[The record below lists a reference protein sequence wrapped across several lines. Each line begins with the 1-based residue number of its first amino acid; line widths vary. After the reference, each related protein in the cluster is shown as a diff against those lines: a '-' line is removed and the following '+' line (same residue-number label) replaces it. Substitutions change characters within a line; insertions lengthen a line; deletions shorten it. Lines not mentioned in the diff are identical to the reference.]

1 MPENCKT
8 KLGLDNKRSRDY
20 TLSELQNLRACRK
33 EGKEKLK
40 KGVKTL
46 FQGAKKKL
54 KKVGEDVGGVITGDK
69 KINVIDNNKNK
80 S

>member
-1 MPENCKT
+1 MGSGLALRKPE
-8 KLGLDNKRSRDY
+8 
-20 TLSELQNLRACRK
+20 TLTDPK

-69 KINVIDNNKNK
+69 KINIFAYF
-80 S
+80 